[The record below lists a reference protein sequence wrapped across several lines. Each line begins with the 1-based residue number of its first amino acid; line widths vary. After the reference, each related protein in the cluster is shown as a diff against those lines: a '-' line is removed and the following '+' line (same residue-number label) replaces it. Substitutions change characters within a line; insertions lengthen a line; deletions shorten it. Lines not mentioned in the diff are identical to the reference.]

1 MIYTRVR
8 SVSESCKI
16 LSLTSKSRVGILWDP
31 DDPAAAIAF
40 NEYEAVAFPLKVQL
54 HSLKV
59 RGPKPD
65 IEGAFRAATKGR
77 SGGLIIVRNSLL
89 NRHPKEIASL
99 GLNCSV
105 QFNPKLSVVSNWS
118 DRSESA
124 IKVPAVVTWL

>member
-1 MIYTRVR
+1 MSYTRGG

-31 DDPAAAIAF
+31 DGPAAAIAF

-65 IEGAFRAATKGR
+65 IEGAFRAASKGR
-77 SGGLIIVRNSLL
+77 SSGLIIVRNSLV

-99 GLNCSV
+99 GLN
-105 QFNPKLSVVSNWS
+105 
-118 DRSESA
+118 
-124 IKVPAVVTWL
+124 

>member
-1 MIYTRVR
+1 MIYTGVR
-8 SVSESCKI
+8 SVSEPCKI

-65 IEGAFRAATKGR
+65 IEGSFRAATKGR
-77 SGGLIIVRNSLL
+77 SSGLIIVRNSLL
-89 NRHPKEIASL
+89 TVTRK
-99 GLNCSV
+99 
-105 QFNPKLSVVSNWS
+105 KLRLW
-118 DRSESA
+118 D
-124 IKVPAVVTWL
+124 

>member
-1 MIYTRVR
+1 MALLMIYTRVR

-59 RGPKPD
+59 RGPKP
-65 IEGAFRAATKGR
+65 
-77 SGGLIIVRNSLL
+77 
-89 NRHPKEIASL
+89 
-99 GLNCSV
+99 
-105 QFNPKLSVVSNWS
+105 NWS